1 LLAVAALV
9 GPAAT
14 ARVFAQRIGSMM
26 LAATLLGIAAGI
38 SGLYLSYYAG
48 IAAGA
53 AIAGCIVAGY
63 LVAIG
68 IALVLSLRNRLVP
81 ATEVTG

>member
-1 LLAVAALV
+1 
-9 GPAAT
+9 
-14 ARVFAQRIGSMM
+14 MM
-26 LAATLLGIAAGI
+26 LAATLLGIAAGV

-68 IALVLSLRNRLVP
+68 IALVLSVRDRLVP
-81 ATEVTG
+81 AMKVTG